1 MKYLSLV
8 AVIIFISF
16 TWWVSQ
22 KTQDLSIQQINKMNN
37 LIEQYMTQAVQ
48 TNQPDASEID
58 FSSIQT
64 QVIEKGRK
72 MRANFKFSYM
82 EPNEQGEMQKVYRK
96 GSFLIVSEDGDKWT
110 AQIEK
115 AEDVQVEFMQ
125 PFTITNGQ
133 DTLDADGNPPAE
145 QPAEEQTEEAAPEAS
160 AEH

>member
-8 AVIIFISF
+8 AVIVFIGF

-22 KTQDLSIQQINKMNN
+22 KTQDLSVQQINKMNS

-48 TNQPDASEID
+48 NNQPDASEID
-58 FSSIQT
+58 FSQIQT
-64 QVIEKGRK
+64 EVVEKGRK

-82 EPNEQGEMQKVYRK
+82 EPNAQGEMEKVYRK
-96 GSFLIVSEDGDKWT
+96 GSFLITSEDGDKWV

-115 AEDVQVEFMQ
+115 AGDVQVEFMQ

-133 DTLDADGNPPAE
+133 DTPDANGNPPPENPESAQEEPTAE
-145 QPAEEQTEEAAPEAS
+145 SEEQQ
-160 AEH
+160 